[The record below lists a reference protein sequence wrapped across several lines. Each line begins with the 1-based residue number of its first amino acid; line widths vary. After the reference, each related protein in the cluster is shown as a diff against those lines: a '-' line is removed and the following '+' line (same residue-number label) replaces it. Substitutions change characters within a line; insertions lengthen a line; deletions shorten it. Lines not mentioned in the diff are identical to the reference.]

1 MGRSILAIV
10 VGFILTGALNVG
22 TNTVLARVAPE
33 MVPPPGT
40 PNTNT
45 TALLVI
51 CAYVALFGILGCYVT
66 ARLAPSRPLLHALVM
81 GGLALAMSIPMTMAV
96 WNDTPA
102 WFNVYNL
109 LAVMPYAW
117 IGGTL
122 RERELARGSH
132 GRLATAS

>member
-10 VGFILTGALNVG
+10 VGFVLTGALNMG
-22 TNTVLARVAPE
+22 TSAVLSRVAPE

-40 PNTNT
+40 PNTST
-45 TALLVI
+45 AALLVI

-66 ARLAPSRPLLHALVM
+66 ARLAPSRPLLHALIM
-81 GGLALAMSIPMTMAV
+81 GGIALAMSIPVTISV
-96 WNDTPA
+96 WNDAPA

-109 LAVMPYAW
+109 LAVMPYAY

-122 RERELARGSH
+122 RERELARGGE
-132 GRLATAS
+132 GRLAVS

>member
-10 VGFILTGALNVG
+10 AGFVLAGALNVG

-45 TALLVI
+45 TALFVI
-51 CAYVALFGILGCYVT
+51 LAYVALYGILGCYVT
-66 ARLAPSRPLLHALVM
+66 ARLAPSRPMLHALIV
-81 GGLALAMSIPMTMAV
+81 GGLALAMSIPVTISV

-117 IGGTL
+117 IGGRI
-122 RERELARGSH
+122 RERELQRAGQ
-132 GRLATAS
+132 GRLAMA

>member
-10 VGFILTGALNVG
+10 AGFVLAGALNVG
-22 TNTVLARVAPE
+22 TNTLLSRVAPE

-51 CAYVALFGILGCYVT
+51 CAYVALYGILGCYVA
-66 ARLAPSRPLLHALVM
+66 ARLAPSRPLLHALIV
-81 GGLALAMSIPMTMAV
+81 GGLALAMSIPATIAV

-109 LAVMPYAW
+109 LAVMPYAY
-117 IGGTL
+117 IGGRI
-122 RERELARGSH
+122 RERELARAPQ
-132 GRLATAS
+132 GRLAMS

>member
-10 VGFILTGALNVG
+10 AGFVLTGALNMG
-22 TNTVLARVAPE
+22 TNTLLSRVAPDL
-33 MVPPPGT
+33 VPPPGT

-45 TALLVI
+45 AALLLV

-81 GGLALAMSIPMTMAV
+81 GGIALAMSIPVTISV

-109 LAVMPYAW
+109 LAVMPYAYL
-117 IGGTL
+117 GGRI
-122 RERELARGSH
+122 RERELSRGH
-132 GRLATAS
+132 GGRLAAA

>member
-10 VGFILTGALNVG
+10 AGFVLAGALNVG
-22 TNTVLARVAPE
+22 TNTFLSRVAPE

-51 CAYVALFGILGCYVT
+51 CAYVALYGILGCYVT
-66 ARLAPSRPLLHALVM
+66 ARLAPSRPLLHALIV
-81 GGLALAMSIPMTMAV
+81 GGLALAMSIPATIAV
-96 WNDTPA
+96 WNDTPV

-109 LAVMPYAW
+109 LAVMPYAYV
-117 IGGTL
+117 GGRI
-122 RERELARGSH
+122 RERELARGPQ
-132 GRLATAS
+132 GRLAVS

>member
-10 VGFILTGALNVG
+10 VGFVLTGALNVG
-22 TNTVLARVAPE
+22 TNTLLSRVAPE

-40 PNTNT
+40 PNTS
-45 TALLVI
+45 TAALIGI
-51 CAYVALFGILGCYVT
+51 CAYVALYGILGCYVT
-66 ARLAPSRPLLHALVM
+66 ARLAPSRPLLHALIL

-96 WNDTPA
+96 WNDTPP

-109 LAVMPYAW
+109 LAVMPYAY
-117 IGGTL
+117 IGGRI
-122 RERELARGSH
+122 RERELARAGQ

>member
-22 TNTVLARVAPE
+22 TTPSFPAWRRSWCRRRAPPNNNVA
-33 MVPPPGT
+33 G
-40 PNTNT
+40 
-45 TALLVI
+45 LLVI

-66 ARLAPSRPLLHALVM
+66 ARLAPSRPLLHALIM
-81 GGLALAMSIPMTMAV
+81 GGLALAMSIPMTILA
-96 WNDTPA
+96 WNDAPA

-122 RERELARGSH
+122 RERQVGRPGH
-132 GRLATAS
+132 GRLALS